1 MRLNKILLRLTL
13 LLANQRNAKRLGA
26 ILWRL
31 ERAHDLHHALAFLLN
46 SEVVHEC
53 GQLFRHEFIIIE
65 VSFTVELASGFVLT
79 R

>member
-1 MRLNKILLRLTL
+1 MLLCATL
-13 LLANQRNAKRLGA
+13 VLADQRNAKRLGA
-26 ILWRL
+26 FLWRL
-31 ERAHDLHHALAFLLN
+31 ERAHHLHHTLAFLLN
-46 SEVVHEC
+46 SEVVHGC